1 MENNKCKAH
10 RWHHLGKLPI
20 ARLQTLIQTLRAV
33 YGLWTNTHLYSRAQ
47 TFLEFDIPNTWESF
61 ININIQDQDHII
73 SYHNVICVRVC
84 IASMKIMG
92 KVRPWSQIPTKI
104 SKTTQ
109 GLLNHA
115 KDEPTKIRGRHDDSQ
130 SSLLPFVETTEPAVA
145 GGEGREVIPLLPFQR
160 GSAPQNSL
168 RIPWQYDVLLVLWSH
183 PLPLLSDGGR
193 V

>member
-1 MENNKCKAH
+1 MACE
-10 RWHHLGKLPI
+10 PI
-20 ARLQTLIQTLRAV
+20 LIYIHERKRFWSLISQMRERVLSISISKIKTIS
-33 YGLWTNTHLYSRAQ
+33 Y
-47 TFLEFDIPNTWESF
+47 
-61 ININIQDQDHII
+61 HII
-73 SYHNVICVRVC
+73 SYHSVICVRVC

-92 KVRPWSQIPTKI
+92 KVRSWSQIPTKI